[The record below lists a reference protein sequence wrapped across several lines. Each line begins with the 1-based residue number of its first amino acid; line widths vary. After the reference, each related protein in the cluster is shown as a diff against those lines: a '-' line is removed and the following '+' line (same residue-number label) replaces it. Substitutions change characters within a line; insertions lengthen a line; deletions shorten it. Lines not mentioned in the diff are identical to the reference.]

1 MAEFK
6 ISIIAGKYKGK
17 KLQSPSLDSTRS
29 TKSIVKGSLFDTL
42 HHNVIDQIFIEVF
55 AGSGSIGL
63 EAISRGAKNTYFIEK
78 DLHAFKILNNNCF
91 NISKNQTETFLGD
104 SFEIYPKII
113 DNLEKHHKKAYIYF
127 DPPFDIREGMKN
139 IYEKVYS
146 LIKKTPKS
154 VVLEIIIE
162 HASTVSIPEIIGSY
176 TLKKT
181 KKFGKTS
188 LSYLK

>member
-17 KLQSPSLDSTRS
+17 KLQFPSSNSTRS

-42 HHNVIDQIFIEVF
+42 QHNVIDQIFIEVF

-63 EAISRGAKNTYFIEK
+63 ESISRGAKNAYFIEK

-104 SFEIYPKII
+104 SFKIYPKII
-113 DNLEKHHKKAYIYF
+113 DNLEKHHKKAYVYF

-154 VVLEIIIE
+154 IILEIIIE
-162 HASTVSIPEIIGSY
+162 HASTVSIPEIIGPY